1 MQDLSRE
8 AILRM
13 IGLHDAA
20 YLSRQLNA
28 IQFSLEEESGKM
40 VTYWTEIRKTEK
52 EVTLIAGRMDDAE
65 TDIAQLQVTAGQ
77 ISASVSSL
85 QTTVNGHT
93 TSIGQL
99 TITTNSIS
107 QDVSNISDEV
117 DAVSGTVTT
126 HTSQISTLRTDLN
139 GISATVTADHTT
151 LTTHTS
157 QISTLRTDL
166 NGISATVTADHT
178 TLGTH
183 TTQIGSLQVT
193 ANSISNRVTVIE
205 GDYVKE
211 AEISLMVKKD
221 GSGYISN
228 ASIKADN
235 ILFTFTDIAS
245 FVAKQGSTQKEVMNI
260 NPNGDLW
267 ILGNLKGGN
276 IQGNYNIG
284 TTGNKMEIYVDE
296 VRQGYITT
304 SGLRGYDSNGNVLL
318 DLRVLGTSVSDNSG
332 YLYLYSSDGK
342 YSILDTRSISFIPSN
357 GGGALTFGYNGDGK
371 VYIYAPISYWPSLS
385 GSTLVGQVYVD
396 NGYLRIRTS

>member
-13 IGLHDAA
+13 VGLHDAA
-20 YLSRQLNA
+20 HLSRQLNA
-28 IQFSLEEESGKM
+28 IQLSMEEQGGKL

-52 EVTLIAGRMDDAE
+52 DITLIAGRMDEAE

-93 TSIGQL
+93 TSISQL
-99 TITTNSIS
+99 TIKTNSIT
-107 QDVSNISDEV
+107 QEVSNISDEV
-117 DAVSGTVTT
+117 DAVSGTV
-126 HTSQISTLRTDLN
+126 
-139 GISATVTADHTT
+139 
-151 LTTHTS
+151 TTHTS

>member
-1 MQDLSRE
+1 MESLTRE

-13 IGLHDAA
+13 VGLHDAA

-28 IQFSLEEESGKM
+28 IQLSLEEESGKM

-85 QTTVNGHT
+85 QTTVSGHTTQIGQLQITANSLTASVSSLNTTVSGHT
-93 TSIGQL
+93 TSIGQ
-99 TITTNSIS
+99 
-107 QDVSNISDEV
+107 
-117 DAVSGTVTT
+117 
-126 HTSQISTLRTDLN
+126 
-139 GISATVTADHTT
+139 
-151 LTTHTS
+151 
-157 QISTLRTDL
+157 
-166 NGISATVTADHT
+166 
-178 TLGTH
+178 
-183 TTQIGSLQVT
+183 LQVT

-211 AEISLMVKKD
+211 TEISLMVKKD

-267 ILGNLKGGN
+267 ILGNLIGGN

-318 DLRVLGTSVSDNSG
+318 DLRVLGTSTSDNSG

-385 GSTLVGQVYVD
+385 GSTLVGQVYLD
-396 NGYLRIRTS
+396 NGYLRVRTS